1 MKKQCNPIL
10 SIICMAV
17 LLFSSLQASAQFTE
31 QGPKFYICSENI
43 CTGESFCDRDEA
55 LDLACVNQCTPVRA
69 AIAKRTT
76 VPFPIGTEFV
86 LELSDEDGIFSDTP
100 LVLSRFTTS
109 TPININEDIDFDTP
123 FLMPTDLA
131 SDNYSLRI
139 RATRTGEE
147 DIFSAISTGVPIAYF
162 DTRRLVT
169 VNDVSAI
176 GLCSGESLTLNV
188 SPDDFSEYEWKFN
201 GEIIAGETGST
212 LTNVTEPGS
221 YDVRILL
228 PGGCERLY
236 GGANLGGIT
245 IYDFNTTAIQ
255 INEAPR
261 VAFCPS
267 DVKILSASVTDSDFT
282 YEWFRDGVL
291 QPQYDSAIVNLPES
305 NFGGIYTVTIGG
317 SDTCS
322 LTTAPVEVVN
332 LGSDILTRPPPEIML
347 LPTEPTLTL
356 SITTNAPPGSTVEW
370 FRNGISF
377 QPALP
382 IDSPGALSIDI
393 SNVGLYVAS
402 VFANDVCM
410 DTLEATTEVF
420 EPVGFRTVITT
431 LLDCDA
437 DSGTLGIE
445 NLFGITD
452 TGVEVPITAAQYP
465 LFDFEWFSN
474 GQSTGDTDPTITVT
488 QANIGETYVLDA
500 TLRGTTFPTARSNE
514 LVVEFLSDNL
524 VIDSSSPFVP
534 PGETV
539 TLSVLQSGNY
549 IYEWF
554 VVINGENQLAVNGD
568 TIVGGQ
574 GTNSIEIDTSGQY
587 FVRVTLQ
594 DCVIESNI
602 VNIGGEIGES
612 EIIPNV
618 VTPNNDGI
626 NDTWLL
632 PDSLFNQ
639 QDVEVTIYTSGGRV
653 DFTSLGYQNNWPQEN
668 SISLGQE
675 PIYYYIITRNNSV
688 VRKGSITV
696 MR

>member
-1 MKKQCNPIL
+1 MRKKLNLIS
-10 SIICMAV
+10 SIVCMTV
-17 LLFSSLQASAQFTE
+17 LLFSSWESIAQFTD
-31 QGPKFYICSENI
+31 QGPLFYIENSNDAVAI
-43 CTGESFCDRDEA
+43 
-55 LDLACVNQCTPVRA
+55 ACVNEGTPNRRAIVRST
-69 AIAKRTT
+69 KQ
-76 VPFPIGTEFV
+76 PFAIGTEFI

-109 TPININEDIDFDTP
+109 VPISIGQDIDFDTP
-123 FLMPTDLA
+123 FLMPTNLA
-131 SDNYSLRI
+131 SNNYSMRVRAIEAGVEFLSALRE
-139 RATRTGEE
+139 GM
-147 DIFSAISTGVPIAYF
+147 SIAYF
-162 DTRRLVT
+162 NTDTDSGGVT
-169 VNDVSAI
+169 INSVSSI
-176 GLCSGESLTLNV
+176 GLCAGESVSLTA
-188 SPDDFSEYEWKFN
+188 SPSDFPEYEWAIDADLTGTFV
-201 GEIIAGETGST
+201 IIPNETGTT
-212 LTNVTEPGS
+212 LANISQPGR
-221 YDVRILL
+221 YRARIPL
-228 PGGCERLY
+228 PSGCEGFY
-236 GGANLGGIT
+236 GGANIGFIT
-245 IYDFNTTAIQ
+245 VIDFNTTTVQ

-261 VAFCPS
+261 VEFCPS
-267 DVKILSASVTDSDFT
+267 DVKILSASVDGNDFT

-291 QPQYDSAIVNLPES
+291 QPQYDGAIINLPES

-322 LTTAPVEVVN
+322 ITTAPVEVVN

-514 LVVEFLSDNL
+514 LVVEFLSNAL
-524 VIDSSSPFVP
+524 VIDASSSFIP
-534 PGETV
+534 PSGTV
-539 TLSVLQSGNY
+539 TLSVPQSGSY
-549 IYEWF
+549 TYEWF
-554 VVINGENQLAVNGD
+554 VVVDGENRPAINGD
-568 TIVGGQ
+568 TIIGGQ
-574 GTNSIEIDTSGQY
+574 GTNSIEIDRPGQY
-587 FVRVTLQ
+587 FVRITLL
-594 DCVIESNI
+594 DCVIDSNTVTI
-602 VNIGGEIGES
+602 AGEAGET

-626 NDTWLL
+626 NDNWLL

-639 QDVEVTIYTSGGRV
+639 QDVEVTIYNSRGQV
-653 DFTSLGYQNNWPQEN
+653 DFTSVGYQNNWPVE
-668 SISLGQE
+668 SSKSSGGE